1 MTANVP
7 CYLSRLI
14 YLPGA
19 YMSVTLENILLDDCW
34 QAGVDRVLA
43 GQEEEAQAIW
53 LAPFFENQ
61 LLADTNAAINEEQLS
76 QSLINY
82 LLKAVD
88 DRVLEGKLRDAYA
101 IAKCLQT
108 VAPENVNS
116 LLRLVN
122 ISIQLNEFSLAALVD
137 GSFIELFEQASD
149 IDIDLLYIFITG
161 ITKRLEE
168 EYATAYLD
176 FIKLVADKT
185 TDTQRFVYEIASHT
199 YFIGK
204 NLGLVHLRTK
214 VLEVCLAYAP
224 SNFRFIVLCDLAE
237 STIQEKDYNK
247 IMLVGEQ
254 CYQESQQLDDSQQ
267 ICGSHRLLTALME
280 AGEWQRVPAMA
291 KQHQQLIQAFLAKE
305 NIIITDVTI
314 INSSYF
320 LNYVHDEPKLL
331 HHLRDAMGDICSKLV
346 NSAQRSSSRNNH
358 YQSPPK
364 TKALRIGYIAST
376 LGSHSVGW
384 LSRWLFNYHDRS
396 NFEIFIYHVG
406 QKDNQ
411 NFNRKFFRDKVDVA
425 HYLDGKSF
433 EIADLIRRDEIDILI
448 DMDSLSLST
457 TYEVM
462 CHKPAPVSATWL
474 GWDTSG
480 CPDIDY
486 FIADP
491 YVLPPDAE
499 EYYRTKIWRLPQ
511 TYLAIDGFEIQVP
524 TKRRSDYQ
532 IPENAVVYLCAQK
545 SYKHHPDILRLQM
558 QIIKQVPNSY
568 LLVKMRANPESLMK
582 IYQELADEVGISI
595 EQLRFIE
602 PDPDEVT
609 HRANLQLAD
618 VVLDTFP
625 YNGATTT
632 LETLWMGVPMVTKV
646 GQAFVARNSYAFMQN
661 VGVTE
666 GIAHTDAEYVD
677 WGVRLGTDLALR
689 QQVMGKLLHSRKTSP
704 LWNARSFTL
713 EMENAYRQM
722 WEIYQSQQK

>member
-1 MTANVP
+1 M
-7 CYLSRLI
+7 L
-14 YLPGA
+14 
-19 YMSVTLENILLDDCW
+19 VTLENTLLDDCW
-34 QAGVDRVLA
+34 QAGVDRVIA

-53 LAPFFENQ
+53 LTPFFDNEFLVDSN
-61 LLADTNAAINEEQLS
+61 IVISEEQMS
-76 QSLINY
+76 QSLTDY
-82 LLKAVD
+82 LLKAFDEQV
-88 DRVLEGKLRDAYA
+88 VEGKVQEAYA
-101 IAKCLQT
+101 IAKCLQA
-108 VAPENVNS
+108 VAPENVNG

-122 ISIQLNEFSLAALVD
+122 ISIQFNEFSLEALAEP
-137 GSFIELFEQASD
+137 SFVELFEESSD
-149 IDIDLLYIFITG
+149 IDIDLLYIFITN

-168 EYATAYLD
+168 QYATVYRD
-176 FIKLVADKT
+176 FIKLIATKT
-185 TDTQRFVYEIASHT
+185 TNISRFIYEIVPHT
-199 YFIGK
+199 FFIGA
-204 NLGLVHLRTK
+204 NLGMVHLRTEL
-214 VLEVCLAYAP
+214 LEVCLAYAP
-224 SNFRFIVLCDLAE
+224 SNFRFTVLCNLAE
-237 STIQEKDYNK
+237 STIQENNYDK
-247 IMLVGEQ
+247 IVSIGEQ
-254 CYQESQQLDDSQQ
+254 CYQEGSQLGDSQH

-280 AGEWQRVPAMA
+280 AGEWQRIPAVA
-291 KQHQQLIQAFLAKE
+291 EQHQQLIQAFLAKE
-305 NIIITDVTI
+305 KTITADAATTL
-314 INSSYF
+314 NSSYF
-320 LNYVHDEPKLL
+320 LNYVHDEPRLL
-331 HHLRDAMGDICSKLV
+331 HRLRDGIGDICSKLV
-346 NSAQRSSSRNNH
+346 NSAPKLSTSNDY
-358 YQSPPK
+358 YQSLPK

-376 LGSHSVGW
+376 LSNHSVGW

-396 NFEIFIYHVG
+396 NFEIFIYHVD

-433 EIADLIRRDEIDILI
+433 EIADLIRRDEIDILV

-462 CHKPAPVSATWL
+462 CHKPAPVAVTWL

-480 CPDIDY
+480 CPEIDY

-491 YVLPPDAE
+491 YVLPTDAE

-511 TYLAIDGFEIQVP
+511 TYLAIDGFEVQVP
-524 TKRRSDYQ
+524 TKRRFDYQ
-532 IPENAVVYLCAQK
+532 IPEDAVVYLCAQK

-558 QIIKQVPNSY
+558 KIIKQVPNSY

-582 IYQELADEVGISI
+582 IYRELADEVGISI
-595 EQLRFIE
+595 EQMRFIQ
-602 PDPDEVT
+602 PDPDEMT

-632 LETLWMGVPMVTKV
+632 LETLWMGVPLVTKV
-646 GQAFVARNSYAFMQN
+646 GQAFVARNSYAFMQQ

-689 QQVMGKLLHSRKTSP
+689 QQVMGKLLNSRKTSP